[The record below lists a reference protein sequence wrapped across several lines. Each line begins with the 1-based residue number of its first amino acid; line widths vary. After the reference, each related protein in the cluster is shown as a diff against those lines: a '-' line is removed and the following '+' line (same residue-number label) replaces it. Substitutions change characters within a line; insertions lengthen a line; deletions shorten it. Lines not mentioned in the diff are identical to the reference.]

1 MNKTEI
7 LRIQD
12 SAVGFKSVYQDMI
25 VLKCNQVIELCKD
38 AYRARHYR
46 KEAQNYRK
54 MLVRAKH
61 QLLFETSPTVL
72 IGEID
77 ECLKK
82 EVKFYGKSKR
92 RGK

>member
-7 LRIQD
+7 RRLQNMAQGLEEVHQPEILIRCWQI
-12 SAVGFKSVYQDMI
+12 
-25 VLKCNQVIELCKD
+25 IELCKD

-54 MLVRAKH
+54 MLIRAKH

-82 EVKFYGKSKR
+82 EVKFYGKSKI
-92 RGK
+92 KK